1 MYIPNCIRCD
11 KSPQKC
17 RVVKTV
23 AKARVIL
30 VGVGNA
36 ASSLVQA
43 LRYYSV
49 HATDG
54 ASGVNYETIGGLR
67 INDIEIVSC
76 FDVVEGKVGKD
87 LAEAIFAEPNIAPR
101 IIEYNKPLGIKVKKG
116 PVKDGISPLLAETVQ
131 ISSNPEV
138 DLVKEFKEVDA
149 DMVISLLPSGAKE
162 ATYVYA
168 DAAIK
173 ADLAFI
179 EAAPT
184 RICSDDKWVRKFKK
198 ANLPVVGDDLQ
209 SQLGGTR
216 LHKGILEIL
225 NSFGAHI
232 KNTYQLDVSGG
243 SEGMNTLY
251 TERRMEKRQIKTDS
265 IKRTLPYLTDND
277 IASGTTDYLDFLG
290 NERTGY
296 FWIYGNYFLNTP
308 FKIDITVKTTD
319 GPNAAGTL
327 VNVIRATKLALNRGI
342 DGPLLSVSAYGFKY
356 PPVHVGEQD
365 AVKRFEEFITGDR
378 AD

>member
-1 MYIPNCIRCD
+1 M
-11 KSPQKC
+11 
-17 RVVKTV
+17 TH
-23 AKARVIL
+23 AKVIL

-36 ASSLVQA
+36 ASALVQA
-43 LRYYSV
+43 LEYYSK
-49 HATDG
+49 HETIG
-54 ASGVNYETIGGLR
+54 LKFETIGGLR
-67 INDIEIVSC
+67 IDDIEISAA
-76 FDVVEGKVGKD
+76 FDVVEGKVGRD
-87 LAEAIFAEPNIAPR
+87 VTDAIFAEPNVAPR
-101 IIEYNKPLGIKVKKG
+101 FVDYDSPMGVEVKKG
-116 PVKDGISPLLAETVQ
+116 PVLDGISPMLAETVQ
-131 ISSNPEV
+131 ISPVSEV
-138 DLVKEFKEVDA
+138 DLVKEMKNADA

-162 ATYVYA
+162 AIYA
-168 DAAIK
+168 YANAAIK
-173 ADLAFI
+173 ADIAFI

-216 LHKGILEIL
+216 IHKGILEML
-225 NSFGAHI
+225 DFFGARI
-232 KNTYQLDVSGG
+232 RNTYQLDVSGG

-251 TERRMEKRQIKTDS
+251 TDRRLEKRQIKTES

-296 FWIYGNYFLNTP
+296 FWMYGNYFLNSP
-308 FKIDITVKTTD
+308 FKIDVTIKTMD

-327 VNVIRATKLALNRGI
+327 VNVIRATKLAINRGI
-342 DGPLLSVSAYGFKY
+342 DGPLISISAYGFKY
-356 PPVHVGEQD
+356 PPVYVGEQD

-378 AD
+378 DV

>member
-1 MYIPNCIRCD
+1 M
-11 KSPQKC
+11 S
-17 RVVKTV
+17 
-23 AKARVIL
+23 KARVIL

-36 ASSLVQA
+36 TSSLVQA
-43 LRYYSV
+43 LEYYSR
-49 HATDG
+49 
-54 ASGVNYETIGGLR
+54 SGKSGLKYETIGGMRLE
-67 INDIEIVSC
+67 DIEIVSAY
-76 FDVVEGKVGKD
+76 DVIKNKVGKD
-87 LAEAIFAEPNIAPR
+87 LNEAIFADPNVAPKFV
-101 IIEYNKPLGIKVKKG
+101 EFTSPFGIDVKSG
-116 PVKDGISPLLAETVQ
+116 PVLDGISPMLAETVEIASPPANQ
-131 ISSNPEV
+131 NLAKEMVDSN
-138 DLVKEFKEVDA
+138 A
-149 DMVISLLPSGAKE
+149 DMVVCLLPSGAKE
-162 ATYVYA
+162 ATFTYA
-168 DAAIK
+168 NAAIE

-198 ANLPVVGDDLQ
+198 SNLPIVGDDLQ

-216 LHKGILEIL
+216 IHKSILEML
-225 NSFGAHI
+225 DSFGAKV

-251 TERRMEKRQIKTDS
+251 TDRRMEKRQIKTDS
-265 IKRTLPYLTDND
+265 IKRTLPYLTDDD

-296 FWIYGNYFLNTP
+296 FWIYGGYFLDTP
-308 FKIDITVKTTD
+308 FKIDLTIKTTD

-327 VNVIRATKLALNRGI
+327 VNVIRATKTALNRGI

-356 PPVHVGEQD
+356 PPIHIGEQES
-365 AVKRFEEFITGDR
+365 VKRFEEFIAGDR

>member
-1 MYIPNCIRCD
+1 
-11 KSPQKC
+11 
-17 RVVKTV
+17 VT
-23 AKARVIL
+23 KARVLL

-36 ASSLVQA
+36 ASSFVQS
-43 LRYYSV
+43 LKYYSE
-49 HATDG
+49 HET
-54 ASGVNYETIGGLR
+54 SGLRYETIGGMR
-67 INDIEIVSC
+67 ISDIEIAGA

-87 LAEAIFAEPNIAPR
+87 ISEAIFAEPNVAPKIVEFR
-101 IIEYNKPLGIKVKKG
+101 KKIGVKVVKG
-116 PVKDGISPLLAETVQ
+116 PVLDGISQMLAETIK
-131 ISSNPEV
+131 ISSEPEAN
-138 DLVKEFKEVDA
+138 LVKEMKAMNA
-149 DMVISLLPSGAKE
+149 DMVVSLLPSGAKE
-162 ATYVYA
+162 ATYAYA
-168 DAAIK
+168 NAALE

-184 RICSDDKWVRKFKK
+184 RICSDDQWVRKFKK
-198 ANLPVVGDDLQ
+198 ANLPLVGDDLQ

-225 NSFGAHI
+225 NSFGARVQ
-232 KNTYQLDVSGG
+232 NTYQLDVSGG

-251 TERRMEKRQIKTDS
+251 TERRMEKRRIKTDS
-265 IKRTLPYLTDND
+265 IKRTLPYLTDDD

-296 FWIYGNYFLNTP
+296 FWIYGSYYMNNP
-308 FKIDITVKTTD
+308 FKIDITIKTTD

-356 PPVHVGEQD
+356 PPVYVGEQD
-365 AVKRFEEFITGDR
+365 SVRRFEEFISGDR

>member
-1 MYIPNCIRCD
+1 M
-11 KSPQKC
+11 
-17 RVVKTV
+17 T
-23 AKARVIL
+23 KARIIL

-43 LRYYSV
+43 LKYYSE
-49 HATDG
+49 HPTTG
-54 ASGVNYETIGGLR
+54 FNYESIGGLR
-67 INDIEIVSC
+67 ISDIEIVAA

-87 LAEAIFAEPNIAPR
+87 LSDAIFADPNIAPR
-101 IIEYNKPLGIKVKKG
+101 IVEFNSPLGVEVQKG
-116 PVKDGISPLLAETVQ
+116 PVKDGISPLLAETIQ
-131 ISSNPEV
+131 ISSNQEA
-138 DLVKEFKEVDA
+138 DLVKAFKGVDG
-149 DMVISLLPSGAKE
+149 DMVVSLLPSGAKE
-162 ATYVYA
+162 ATFTYA

-225 NSFGAHI
+225 DSFGAKI

-251 TERRMEKRQIKTDS
+251 TERRMEKRKIKTES
-265 IKRTLPYLTDND
+265 IKRTLPYLTDDD

-308 FKIDITVKTTD
+308 FKIDITIKTTD

-356 PPVHVGEQD
+356 PPVYVGEQD
-365 AVKRFEEFITGDR
+365 AVKRFEEFIAGDR